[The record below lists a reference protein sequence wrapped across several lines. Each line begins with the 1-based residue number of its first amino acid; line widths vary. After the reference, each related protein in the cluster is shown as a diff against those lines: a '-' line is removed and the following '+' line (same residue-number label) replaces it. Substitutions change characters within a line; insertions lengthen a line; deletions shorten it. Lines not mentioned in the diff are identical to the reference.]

1 MNINHYL
8 EAAVHQEVMCG
19 LSYVCGV
26 NQIMVGVAVLAVPGL
41 QLVEK
46 VVQSLWTYLWFVSSK
61 KTVTLR
67 FL

>member
-1 MNINHYL
+1 MLMNINHYL

-46 VVQSLWTYLWFVSSK
+46 VVQSL
-61 KTVTLR
+61 
-67 FL
+67 